1 MFRFILSMKAIL
13 ISYTTK
19 GLSKTESSKLS
30 KGLVGYTDRSNRGNY
45 TYKRKGLIV
54 SIGGII
60 ISRST
65 FIVPKN
71 KAKEIMSHIKKRD
84 GSVSYWEINIPRKY
98 FKD

>member
-1 MFRFILSMKAIL
+1 MKAIL

-30 KGLVGYTDRSNRGNY
+30 KGLVGYTDKSNKGNY
-45 TYKRKGLIV
+45 TYKRKGLIA
-54 SIGGII
+54 SMGGII

-65 FIVPKN
+65 FAVPEN
-71 KAKEIMSHIKKRD
+71 KAKEIITYIKKRH
-84 GSVSYWEINIPRKY
+84 GNISSWEINIPRKY